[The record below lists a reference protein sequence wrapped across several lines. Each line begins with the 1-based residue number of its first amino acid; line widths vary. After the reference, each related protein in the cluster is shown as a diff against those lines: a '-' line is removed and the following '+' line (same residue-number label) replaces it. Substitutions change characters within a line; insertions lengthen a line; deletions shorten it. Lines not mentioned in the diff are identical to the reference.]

1 MPALVFPD
9 PPLVDGNVLLRPWGR
24 ADERQRFEAFSD
36 PVIQRFSWPLVEP
49 FGEEHMVGR
58 FEVQEAD
65 RLAGVSL
72 NLAIVDAAEPGTVWG
87 ATSFY
92 DVDLDEARAS
102 VGYWV
107 APGVRGRGVAT
118 RALRLMA
125 GWGFARLGLARLEL
139 TCGPDNVVSQ
149 WVAEKCGFAREGV
162 LRSHLRFK
170 GGRRDTV
177 VFSLLP
183 GELR

>member
-1 MPALVFPD
+1 MSPLSFPD
-9 PPLVDGNVLLRPWGR
+9 PPLADGDILLRPWR
-24 ADERQRFEAFSD
+24 RSDERQRFEAFSD
-36 PVIQRFSWPLVEP
+36 PVIQEFSWPLTEP
-49 FGEEHMVGR
+49 FTEEHMVGR
-58 FEVQEAD
+58 FEAQEAD
-65 RLAGVSL
+65 RLAGISI
-72 NLAIVDAAEPGTVWG
+72 NLAIVDASEPGTVWG

-92 DVDLDEARAS
+92 DVDLDQQRAA

-107 APGVRGRGVAT
+107 AKGARGRGVAT

-125 GWGFARLGLARLEL
+125 GWGFGHLHLARLEL
-139 TCGPDNVVSQ
+139 TCGPDNVVSRR
-149 WVAEKCGFAREGV
+149 VAEKCGFVREGV

-170 GGRRDTV
+170 GGRRDTM